1 MSEKITPCISPKERV
16 AERGTLPGGQ
26 VIMHIRGSLTTARTL
41 SAVSTLL
48 ATRRRKDALLFV
60 VLFSALL
67 GLTVPFLLC

>member
-1 MSEKITPCISPKERV
+1 MSKKITPCISHKERV

-26 VIMHIRGSLTTARTL
+26 VIMHIRGSLATART
-41 SAVSTLL
+41 SGAVSTLL

-67 GLTVPFLLC
+67 GLTP